1 MVATNNYYLI
11 GEMMTNLNGKTALIT
26 GASGSIGRAIT
37 KKLHGLGAH
46 VFISGSNQEKL
57 VELGKELENN
67 YTIKPCNLS
76 DIKAAE
82 QLIAD
87 IEKLDILVCNA
98 GINRDNLAIRMT
110 DEDFSAVI
118 DINLKTNFVLNRE
131 AVKKMMKNRY
141 GRIINIS
148 SVVGVSGNPG
158 QANYCASKAGLIG
171 MTKSLA
177 YEVASRGIT
186 VNAVA
191 PGFITSNMT
200 DALTDNQKEMIVQKI
215 PAKVLGTPDDVA
227 NVVVFLASAE
237 SSYITGQTIHVNGGM
252 LMV

>member
-1 MVATNNYYLI
+1 MVATHNYYLI

-37 KKLHGLGAH
+37 KKLYGLGAY

-57 VELGKELENN
+57 IELAKELENN

-76 DIKAAE
+76 DIKATE

-118 DINLKTNFVLNRE
+118 DINLKTNFLLNRE
-131 AVKKMMKNRY
+131 AIKKMMKNRY

-200 DALTDNQKEMIVQKI
+200 DALTDTQKEMIVQKI

>member
-1 MVATNNYYLI
+1 
-11 GEMMTNLNGKTALIT
+11 
-26 GASGSIGRAIT
+26 
-37 KKLHGLGAH
+37 
-46 VFISGSNQEKL
+46 

-131 AVKKMMKNRY
+131 AIKKMMKNRY

-171 MTKSLA
+171 MSKSLA

-200 DALTDNQKEMIVQKI
+200 DALTDTQKEMIVQKI

>member
-1 MVATNNYYLI
+1 
-11 GEMMTNLNGKTALIT
+11 MTNLSGKTAFIT
-26 GASGSIGRAIT
+26 GASGGIGRAIT

-46 VFISGSNQEKL
+46 VFISGSKEEKL
-57 VELGKELENN
+57 VELGKELESN
-67 YTIKPCNLS
+67 YTIKTCNLS
-76 DIKAAE
+76 DVKAAE
-82 QLIAD
+82 QLIAE
-87 IEKLDILVCNA
+87 IEKIDILVCNA

-110 DEDFSAVI
+110 EEDFGTVI
-118 DINLKTNFVLNRE
+118 DINLKTNFILNRE
-131 AVKKMMKNRY
+131 AIKKMMRNRY

-191 PGFITSNMT
+191 PGFIVSNMT
-200 DALTDNQKEMIVQKI
+200 DVLTDAQKEAIMQKI
-215 PAKVLGTPDDVA
+215 PAKTLGTPDDVA
-227 NVVVFLASAE
+227 NVVAFLAAPE
-237 SSYITGQTIHVNGGM
+237 SSYITGQTIHVNGGL

>member
-1 MVATNNYYLI
+1 
-11 GEMMTNLNGKTALIT
+11 
-26 GASGSIGRAIT
+26 
-37 KKLHGLGAH
+37 
-46 VFISGSNQEKL
+46 

-131 AVKKMMKNRY
+131 AIKKMMKNRY

-158 QANYCASKAGLIG
+158 QANYCASKAGFIG
-171 MTKSLA
+171 MSKSLA

-200 DALTDNQKEMIVQKI
+200 DALTDTQKEMIVQKI

>member
-1 MVATNNYYLI
+1 
-11 GEMMTNLNGKTALIT
+11 MTNLNGKTALIT

-46 VFISGSNQEKL
+46 VFISGSNEEKL

-131 AVKKMMKNRY
+131 AIKKMMKNRY

-177 YEVASRGIT
+177 HEVASRGIT

-200 DALTDNQKEMIVQKI
+200 DALTDTQKEMIVQKI

>member
-1 MVATNNYYLI
+1 M
-11 GEMMTNLNGKTALIT
+11 
-26 GASGSIGRAIT
+26 
-37 KKLHGLGAH
+37 
-46 VFISGSNQEKL
+46 
-57 VELGKELENN
+57 
-67 YTIKPCNLS
+67 S
-76 DIKAAE
+76 DVKAAE
-82 QLIAD
+82 QLIAE
-87 IEKLDILVCNA
+87 IQKIDILVCNA

-110 DEDFSAVI
+110 EEDFGKVI
-118 DINLKTNFVLNRE
+118 DINLKTNFILNRE
-131 AVKKMMKNRY
+131 AIKKMIKNRY

-177 YEVASRGIT
+177 YEVAIRGIT

-191 PGFITSNMT
+191 PGFIVSNMT
-200 DALTDNQKEMIVQKI
+200 DALTDAQKEVIMQKI
-215 PAKVLGTPDDVA
+215 PAKTLGTPDDVA
-227 NVVVFLASAE
+227 NVVAFLAAPE

>member
-1 MVATNNYYLI
+1 
-11 GEMMTNLNGKTALIT
+11 MTNLNGKTALIT

-57 VELGKELENN
+57 VELAKELENN

-131 AVKKMMKNRY
+131 AIKKMMKNRY

>member
-1 MVATNNYYLI
+1 
-11 GEMMTNLNGKTALIT
+11 MTNLNGKTALIT

-46 VFISGSNQEKL
+46 VFISGSNEEKL

-131 AVKKMMKNRY
+131 AIKKMMKNRY

-200 DALTDNQKEMIVQKI
+200 DALTDTQKEMIVQKI

>member
-1 MVATNNYYLI
+1 
-11 GEMMTNLNGKTALIT
+11 MTESNMHDLQGAHVLLT
-26 GASGSIGRAIT
+26 GASGGIGKGIA
-37 KKLHGLGAH
+37 KKMIDLGTH
-46 VFISGSNQEKL
+46 LYISGSNEDKLNALAAELGGNCTKL
-57 VELGKELENN
+57 V
-67 YTIKPCNLS
+67 CNLEDS
-76 DIKAAE
+76 VAVEAM
-82 QLIAD
+82 IAG
-87 IEKLDILVCNA
+87 IEKLDVLICNA
-98 GINRDNLAIRMT
+98 GITKDTLAIKMKN
-110 DEDFSAVI
+110 EDFDRVI
-118 DINLKTNFVLNRE
+118 DINLKANFILNRE
-131 AVKKMMKNRY
+131 ALKKMMRERY

-177 YEVASRGIT
+177 CEVASRGVT

-200 DALTDNQKEMIVQKI
+200 DVLTDAQKEMILQKI
-215 PAKVLGTPDDVA
+215 PAKKLGSAEDIANAVA
-227 NVVVFLASAE
+227 FLASPL